1 MLVSDVNAAA
11 VTPFKSMLLL
21 SSPPITTIDTTLEA
35 GTGPTLVKGV
45 NAPPAGADS
54 TSKVPVALLTRMLS
68 LPSDWMN
75 NSPFV
80 GMNNAL
86 TDNICRVSRLSAPTR
101 RACLF
106 REAPLHFHAFN
117 HAEKFMIALLG
128 VGFQISDFRFQISNF
143 KFQISDFKFE
153 ISN

>member
-21 SSPPITTIDTTLEA
+21 SSPPITTIDLTLEA
-35 GTGPTLVKGV
+35 GTGPRLVRGV

-86 TDNICRVSRLSAPTR
+86 TDNICRVSRRSASRR
-101 RACLF
+101 RAFLF
-106 REAPLHFHAFN
+106 RNVPLHFHAFN
-117 HAEKFMIALLG
+117 HDEKFMIALLG
-128 VGFQISDFRFQISNF
+128 FGFQILDFGFW
-143 KFQISDFKFE
+143 ISDFKF
-153 ISN
+153 ICDL